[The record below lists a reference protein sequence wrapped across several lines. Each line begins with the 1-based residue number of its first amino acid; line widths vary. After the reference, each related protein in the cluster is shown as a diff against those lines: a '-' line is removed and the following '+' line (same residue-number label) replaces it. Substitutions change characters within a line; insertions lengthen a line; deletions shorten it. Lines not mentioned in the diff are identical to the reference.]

1 MTGSLLQVE
10 NLATEF
16 ATESGRLRVVDG
28 VSFNVEAGRTLGV
41 VGESGC
47 GKSVTALSIIGLL
60 PKPAGRV
67 IGGRVLLDG
76 EDLLRKPPQ
85 AMHEI
90 RGRRIAMIFQEPMT
104 ALNPVQRIGRQLVE
118 ALHLHGAA
126 RPRDPRKRAI
136 ELLAEVGIP
145 APEHRLDE
153 YPHELSGGMR
163 QRVLIAIALACRPAV
178 LIADE
183 PTTALD
189 VTVQA
194 QILELLER
202 LQRDHGMAM
211 IFITH
216 DLGVIAEIAD
226 DVLVM
231 YAGRVVEH
239 AAVETLFR
247 SPLHPYTRGLLGSM
261 PRLGQPPKSRLATI
275 PGMVPAL
282 DELPR
287 GCRFRNRCGEATP
300 ACADEPPLLDAAHGH
315 RVACVH
321 APGGSA

>member
-1 MTGSLLQVE
+1 
-10 NLATEF
+10 
-16 ATESGRLRVVDG
+16 
-28 VSFNVEAGRTLGV
+28 
-41 VGESGC
+41 
-47 GKSVTALSIIGLL
+47 
-60 PKPAGRV
+60 
-67 IGGRVLLDG
+67 
-76 EDLLRKPPQ
+76 
-85 AMHEI
+85 
-90 RGRRIAMIFQEPMT
+90 
-104 ALNPVQRIGRQLVE
+104 
-118 ALHLHGAA
+118 
-126 RPRDPRKRAI
+126 
-136 ELLAEVGIP
+136 
-145 APEHRLDE
+145 
-153 YPHELSGGMR
+153 MR
-163 QRVLIAIALACRPAV
+163 QRVLIAIALACRPDV

-239 AAVETLFR
+239 ADVEALFR

-261 PRLGQPPKSRLATI
+261 PRLEQPPKSRLRAI

-287 GCRFRNRCGEATP
+287 GCRFRNRCGETTP
-300 ACADEPPLLDAAHGH
+300 ACAEEPPLVDSGHGH
-315 RVACVH
+315 RVACIHLPEV
-321 APGGSA
+321 AR